1 MDNKPI
7 KLLFSGDLAPL
18 LPDDELNSPHFTGIM
33 DLLSETDLHIT
44 NLECPLTE
52 SEQKIPK
59 TGPHLKASPENIAI
73 LRQAKVSVACL
84 ANNHILDYGEQ
95 GVEETAI
102 TCEKNRIETIGIINR
117 KSSKKPF
124 IIKEIKNKKIGILN
138 YCEHEFSVRE
148 GCDIS
153 ANGYDPVKAF
163 YDITSLKNSVD
174 YIFVVYHGGN
184 EYFELP
190 PPYLVKSFR
199 YLADVGADV
208 VIGHHTH
215 VMSGYELYNNKNL
228 IYSLGNF
235 FFPFENEPEAWY
247 RGLLAKIIIDEK
259 IEVQLVPVLQCKN
272 NYEVKLLSDK
282 ELQDTNRRLYEL
294 SEVIGSNDLLKERY
308 NTYAERY
315 ASSMLKLMP
324 CLNKWQRAALKLGFP
339 IKCFVPTE
347 RLRAFENILKCE
359 AYYNLF
365 KNAVRK
371 HLKYNE

>member
-1 MDNKPI
+1 M
-7 KLLFSGDLAPL
+7 LFSGDLAPL
-18 LPDDELNSPHFTGIM
+18 LPNDEISRPHFTGIM
-33 DLLSETDLHIT
+33 DLLSDADLHIT

-59 TGPHLKASPENIAI
+59 TGPHLKVRPENIAV
-73 LRQAKVSVACL
+73 LKQAKVSVACL

-95 GVEETAI
+95 GLEETVKI
-102 TCEKNRIETIGIINR
+102 CEQNDIETIGIINSE
-117 KSSKKPF
+117 SSKKPY
-124 IIKEIKNKKIGILN
+124 IIKELKNKKIGILN

-148 GCDIS
+148 GYDIS

-163 YDITSLKNSVD
+163 YDITYLKNSVD

-190 PPYLVKSFR
+190 PPYLVKTFR

-215 VMSGYELYNNKNL
+215 VMSGYEFYNNKNL

-235 FFPFENEPEAWY
+235 FFPFENEPEAWH
-247 RGLLAKIIIDEK
+247 RGLLASIIIDEK

-272 NYEVKLLSDK
+272 NFEVNPLSGK
-282 ELQDTNRRLYEL
+282 ELQDTNQRLSEL
-294 SEVIGSNDLLKERY
+294 SEMIINIDRLKDRY
-308 NTYAERY
+308 EAYTAKYE
-315 ASSMLKLMP
+315 SSMLKQMP
-324 CLNKWQRAALKLGFP
+324 CLKKWQRAAIKLGFP
-339 IKCFVPTE
+339 LNYFVPID

-359 AYYNLF
+359 AHYNLF
-365 KNAVRK
+365 KGAVRK
-371 HLKYNE
+371 YLKNNE